1 VRVKKLLVLLYGVI
15 VYVIFFVTFLYAVAF
30 VGNIKVPKSIDSGS
44 AGPLLTAVIVNC
56 VLLSLFAIQHS
67 VMARQGF
74 KQALTRA
81 IHPAIER
88 STFVLAASLL
98 LDLMYWQ
105 WRPINNIIWKVD
117 APGAVMALQ
126 IAFWIGWATVL
137 VATFL
142 INHFD
147 LFGLRQV
154 YFYFTGKEYHHLTFR
169 TPGFYRFVRH
179 PIYLGFIIAFWA
191 APTMTAGHLLFSVAT
206 TGYIFVG
213 IFFEERDM
221 IKFYPDQYTEYRRR
235 VAMIIPFLKAKGSE
249 ESKKSV
255 AGA

>member
-1 VRVKKLLVLLYGVI
+1 MKKVLILLYGVV
-15 VYVIFFVTFLYAVAF
+15 VYLLFFATFLYAIGF
-30 VGNIKVPKSIDSGS
+30 VGNILVPKSIDSGAS
-44 AGPLLTAVIVNC
+44 GPLLTAVLVNC
-56 VLLSLFAIQHS
+56 VLLGLFAVQHS

-74 KQALTRA
+74 KQAWSRV

-98 LDLMYWQ
+98 LDLLYWQ
-105 WRPINNIIWKVD
+105 WRPINNVVWKVD

-126 IAFWIGWATVL
+126 AAFFIGWGMVL
-137 VATFL
+137 VGTFL
-142 INHFD
+142 IDHFD

-154 YFYFTGKEYHHLTFR
+154 YCYFTGKEYHPLTFR

-206 TGYIFVG
+206 TAYIFVG
-213 IFFEERDM
+213 IYFEERDM
-221 IKFYPDQYTEYRRR
+221 IKFHGNQYIEYRQR
-235 VAMIIPFLKAKGSE
+235 VAMIIPFLKAKGAE
-249 ESKKSV
+249 ASKKR
-255 AGA
+255 GARA

>member
-1 VRVKKLLVLLYGVI
+1 MKKLLVLLYGVI
-15 VYVIFFVTFLYAVAF
+15 VYVIFFVTFLYAIAF
-30 VGNIKVPKSIDSGS
+30 VGNIKVPKSIDSGVG
-44 AGPLLTAVIVNC
+44 GPLLTAVIINC

-74 KQALTRA
+74 KRAVTRM

-98 LDLMYWQ
+98 LDLLYWQ
-105 WRPINNIIWKVD
+105 WQPIKNVVWTVT
-117 APGAVMALQ
+117 APGAVLTLQ
-126 IAFWIGWATVL
+126 IAFWIGWAMVL

-154 YFYFTGKEYHHLTFR
+154 YFYSTGKDYHHLTFR
-169 TPGFYRFVRH
+169 TPGFYKMVRH
-179 PIYLGFIIAFWA
+179 PIYLGFLIAFWA
-191 APTMTAGHLLFSVAT
+191 TPTMTAGHLLFAVAT
-206 TGYIFVG
+206 SGYIFVG

-235 VAMIIPFLKAKGSE
+235 VAMIIPFLKAKAPE
-249 ESKKSV
+249 ESKKGA